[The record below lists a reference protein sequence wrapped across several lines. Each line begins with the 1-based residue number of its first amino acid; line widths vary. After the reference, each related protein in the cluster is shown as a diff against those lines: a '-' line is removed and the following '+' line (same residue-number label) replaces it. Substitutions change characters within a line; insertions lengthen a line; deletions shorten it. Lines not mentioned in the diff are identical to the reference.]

1 MGPSL
6 NVGPHW
12 QTGPMAD
19 FTGEDLTGAR
29 FEQVDLTGARF
40 RNVDL
45 TGATIRG
52 ALLVNVDMDGLLEN
66 VTINGVDV
74 VPLVE
79 AELDRRYPDRPKMR
93 PADAGGFREAWDILE
108 RLWQQTNERARR
120 LDPALLHERVD
131 DEYSFIETLRH
142 LVFAT
147 DAWIKRAILG
157 EPAPWHPLGLPHD
170 EMPAGTPV
178 PWDRAARPS
187 LDEVLALRADRMAT
201 MRQVLAG
208 LTDDYLA
215 GMTEPVTEPGYPE
228 PESFP
233 VRRCLG
239 AIVNEEWEHR
249 LFAERDLDILASRR
263 TP

>member
-1 MGPSL
+1 
-6 NVGPHW
+6 
-12 QTGPMAD
+12 MAD
-19 FTGEDLTGAR
+19 FTREDLTGAR
-29 FEQVDLTGARF
+29 FHQVDLVGAQFDQVDLTGARF
-40 RNVDL
+40 RNVVL

-52 ALLVNVDMDGLLEN
+52 ALLINVDLDGMLEN
-66 VTINGVDV
+66 VTVNGVDV

-79 AELDRRYPDRPKMR
+79 AELDRRYPDRAKMR
-93 PADAGGFREAWDILE
+93 PDDADGFRAAWDILE

-131 DEYSFIETLRH
+131 DEYSFIETQRH

-187 LDEVLALRADRMAT
+187 LDQVLALRADRMAT
-201 MRQVLAG
+201 MRSVLAG
-208 LTDDYLA
+208 LTDEYLA
-215 GMTEPVTEPGYPE
+215 GMTKPVTEPGYPE
-228 PESFP
+228 SKSFP

-249 LFAERDLDILASRR
+249 LFAERDLDVLASRG